1 MPRVLENI
9 LVSIIRHELSR
20 VLEYERLETAQV
32 ELEAYRR
39 DPVFSLFLLDSKDMV
54 MARARGAFV
63 MSITRKLGD
72 LYENCIREIVKFSLG
87 LTNEQI
93 RYSAH
98 IAGEERSL
106 ECKISLRDIKLRH
119 LQQSIR
125 KIIEATASHEAGK
138 YHEKTDFSG
147 LGFEIRYCYQ
157 IGDSKRIQADI
168 HMANSLFE
176 DNLLPVMLIFC
187 STSLQSPVRRF
198 RSRSYWSTK
207 EGLESYRFIHDLTGF
222 DFFSFLKDDAR
233 ARSVIESIM
242 KKIYAKFR
250 GDEGA
255 QQTLLQSDI
264 E

>member
-1 MPRVLENI
+1 MSRVLENI
-9 LVSIIRHELSR
+9 LVNIISNELSR
-20 VLEYERLETAQV
+20 VLDYERLETALV

-39 DPVFSLFLLDSKDMV
+39 DPVFSLFLLDSKDIV
-54 MARARGAFV
+54 LARARGAFI

-72 LYENCIREIVKFSLG
+72 LYENCMKEIVKYSLG

-106 ECKISLRDIKLRH
+106 ECKISLRDLRPRH
-119 LQQSIR
+119 LQQNVR
-125 KIIEATASHEAGK
+125 KIIEATASSEAGK
-138 YHEKTDFSG
+138 YHGKTDFSG

-176 DNLLPVMLIFC
+176 NNLLPVMLIFC

-198 RSRSYWSTK
+198 RNRSYWSVK

-222 DFFSFLKDDAR
+222 DFFSFLKSNAG

-250 GDEGA
+250 VDEGV
-255 QQTLLQSDI
+255 QQTLLQGES